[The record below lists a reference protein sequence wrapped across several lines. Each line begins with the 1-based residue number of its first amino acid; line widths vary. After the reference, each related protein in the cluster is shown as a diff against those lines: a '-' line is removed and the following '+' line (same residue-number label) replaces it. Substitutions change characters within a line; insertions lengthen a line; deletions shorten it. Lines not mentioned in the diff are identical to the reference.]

1 MDVLPAANPPR
12 PVRRVDAVARVGWL
26 TPVGVAL
33 GIGAL
38 MVWVAGVVHVPGV
51 DDQLTEGGGAE
62 GGAALPSLRVTRLD
76 ALPLG
81 GEARERL
88 RLLDPT
94 PLIMPGGRFGGVQFT
109 PDGPE
114 DRPGG
119 AAGAAIPSALAFP
132 DQRPTREILRPRP
145 PADAAEASEMLAAAR
160 WFVGMARLDEPARTG
175 AAEPLAPA
183 GGGRVDVF
191 PAGESRAAAS
201 AELPPDELLGGETWR
216 PVELSMVVSVAGPVT
231 PPIIRTGSGNEEVDQ
246 RVRTLL
252 AREVLPRLALRPG
265 SYRLVVGP

>member
-1 MDVLPAANPPR
+1 MDVLPQANPPR
-12 PVRRVDAVARVGWL
+12 RARRVDAVARVGWL
-26 TPVGVAL
+26 MPTVVAAGVG
-33 GIGAL
+33 GL
-38 MVWVAGVVHVPGV
+38 MVWAAGAVRVPGPRAGSEV
-51 DDQLTEGGGAE
+51 GAE
-62 GGAALPSLRVTRLD
+62 PLPALRVTRLD

-109 PDGPE
+109 PEGPE

-119 AAGAAIPSALAFP
+119 AAGAPIPPALAFSA
-132 DQRPTREILRPRP
+132 QRPTREILRPQP
-145 PADAAEASEMLAAAR
+145 PADAAAAAEMLAAGR
-160 WFVGMARLDEPARTG
+160 WFGGMARMD
-175 AAEPLAPA
+175 APSRA
-183 GGGRVDVF
+183 GVADPVVIAGSGRVDVF
-191 PAGESRAAAS
+191 PAGESRPIVS
-201 AELPPDELLGGETWR
+201 AELPPDELLAAETWR

-231 PPIIRTGSGNEEVDQ
+231 PPVVRTGSGSEEADQ
-246 RVRTLL
+246 RVRMLL